1 MLDYH
6 WPGNIRELRN
16 TVERAALFS
25 DGETIGMDAF
35 LAGEIPSRPEEER
48 ERGIISAL
56 DGMTLKEAERTLIL
70 NALEKTNWV
79 QKDAADLLGISKRVM
94 NYKIKIHGIQNQR
107 WRKPK

>member
-25 DGETIGMDAF
+25 DGEIIGMDAF
-35 LAGEIPSRPEEER
+35 LAGETSLPQEEGR
-48 ERGIISAL
+48 EKGIISAL
-56 DGMTLKEAERTLIL
+56 EGMTLKEAERALIL

-79 QKDAADLLGISKRVM
+79 QKDAAELLGISKRVM
-94 NYKIKIHGIQNQR
+94 NYKIKMHGIQNQR